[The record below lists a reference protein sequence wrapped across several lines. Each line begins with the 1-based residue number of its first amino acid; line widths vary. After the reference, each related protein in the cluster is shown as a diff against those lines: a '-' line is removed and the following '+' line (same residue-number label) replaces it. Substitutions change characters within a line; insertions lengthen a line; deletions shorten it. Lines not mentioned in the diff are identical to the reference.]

1 MMDRQEL
8 YSAYRDKVL
17 NYLSARVENRQ
28 DAEDLCSDV
37 FEQVLRSL
45 PRYDPE
51 KATLSTWIFTIARY
65 TLINH
70 FRRGGRTVPLEEEF
84 TDPEDPETA
93 LLREETLTRLAE
105 VLAGMEQ
112 DQRDIIVLRYYRGD
126 SLTRISQLT
135 GISYGM
141 VKVKHK
147 KALETLRRRL
157 A

>member
-1 MMDRQEL
+1 MKFQVR
-8 YSAYRDKVL
+8 
-17 NYLSARVENRQ
+17 NRQ

-37 FEQVLRSL
+37 FEQVLRSM

-70 FRRGGRTVPLEEEF
+70 FQRSARTVPLREEHLDSENLEA
-84 TDPEDPETA
+84 T
-93 LLREETLTRLAE
+93 LLREETLCRLAAI
-105 VLAGMEQ
+105 LNAMEQ
-112 DQRDIIVLRYYRGD
+112 DKRDIIVLCYYKGYT
-126 SLTRISQLT
+126 LTRISQLT

-147 KALETLRRRL
+147 KALEILRREL
-157 A
+157 T

>member
-37 FEQVLRSL
+37 FEQVLRSM

-70 FRRGGRTVPLEEEF
+70 FRRGGRTVPLEELP
-84 TDPEDPETA
+84 DPEDPETA
-93 LLREETLTRLAE
+93 LLREETLSRLAE

-126 SLTRISQLT
+126 SLTRISQLI